1 MKLKIILLLLV
12 AIFTLSFALPSV
24 NAGEVT
30 TTTTQEETTTTAP
43 LTTVDPIQAAIDAQL
58 AKAQS
63 LIMGFVVSVGGA
75 STVGGVVAGFLTK
88 KRKQIDTQLAVAKAD
103 GVEAKNAYD
112 KGKALLE
119 SKFDIFQ
126 QKTETFQE
134 AMLSKYENAI
144 AKANEQTAKAT
155 AIIAKYQAREAELAA
170 FLKQEA
176 LDAQAKVGNVL
187 AVGQASILA
196 SQASIVSN
204 IQEVSAECGE
214 K

>member
-112 KGKALLE
+112 KGKAVLE
-119 SKFDIFQ
+119 TKFDIFQ

-144 AKANEQTAKAT
+144 TKANEQTAKAT

-176 LDAQAKVGNVL
+176 LDAQAKVQAEIV
-187 AVGQASILA
+187 AGQATV
-196 SQASIVSN
+196 VSTATDA
-204 IQEVSAECGE
+204 ISKVSAECGE